1 MSALKQ
7 NDAVQVFDV
16 EHGVH
21 DVHIHD
27 SVQVDDVTCDATL
40 VEITPPL
47 NSGGTHLPP
56 SHLSLLCVNPS
67 TDYTAFQHII
77 RLIIIYIVRLTLS
90 VS

>member
-1 MSALKQ
+1 MIAMKQ

-21 DVHIHD
+21 DVQVHD

-56 SHLSLLCVNPS
+56 SHLSLLCVNPPE
-67 TDYTAFQHII
+67 YTAFQHII
-77 RLIIIYIVRLTLS
+77 CLIIYSILTPTQL
-90 VS
+90 